1 MLFIIL
7 ALILIFLLAC
17 FICKKEFFENNNSSK
32 QMKYTL
38 QQISHSVNLLVNS
51 LQEPFSPVKIFY
63 VHRND
68 SILSFKIMLQ
78 HNLKNYVKILY
89 VKTKIPFVEKNAN
102 NYKLISIIDS
112 SSSSSSNDNII
123 NGTTNLQSSASFKK
137 N

>member
-17 FICKKEFFENNNSSK
+17 FICKKEFFENNNNSSK

-63 VHRND
+63 VYRNN

-78 HNLKNYVKILY
+78 HNLKNFVKILY

-112 SSSSSSNDNII
+112 RSIKDNSI

-137 N
+137 I